1 MQTVTAL
8 LASLGA
14 ATGIALSSP
23 VYATVSA
30 LHILGIALLVG
41 GIVLVD
47 LRLVGLVRSLTV
59 EAVVLLRRL
68 AGTGAFLALATGVL
82 LVSARPHD
90 YVGNPAFLA
99 KLAVVAMALANA
111 ILFEAMTR
119 KRPLADLLDRPPGR
133 IAGALSLLLWPTA
146 IGLGRWIAF
155 V

>member
-14 ATGIALSSP
+14 ATGMALSSP

-47 LRLVGLVRSLTV
+47 LRLVGLVRSLTI
-59 EAVVLLRRL
+59 EAVVLLRRV
-68 AGTGAFLALATGVL
+68 ARTGALMALATGVL
-82 LVSARPHD
+82 LVSARPHA

-99 KLAVVAMALANA
+99 KLAVVGMALANA

-119 KRPLADLLDRPPGR
+119 KRPLADLLDRTSGR